1 MRISHLTQFT
11 YQQKRGIVVKTKKIS
26 TKGLLLGAFISIA
39 LLVSIAGGVL
49 LALFGN
55 KTKERDIIIIPSF
68 VGQKYAELEP
78 CDRISFESEL
88 VYSKRV
94 PKGEIISQEPYSGAR
109 RKVAD
114 GECYTV
120 KLTVSMGAE
129 EQKLPD
135 LSGVPYTE
143 AASALRALGVQ
154 IRVVSV
160 YDGDGDG
167 DRVLYTSPDAGAKIN
182 RGDRVTLFVCRKHVK
197 GSVRVSD
204 LSGLDKGAACTKL
217 LAEGLLVGEIV
228 YAPSDTAGEGIVI
241 SQSIA
246 PGSYVRY
253 HSKINITVSTGKED
267 KNDQLHPFGRYIDGG
282 EG

>member
-1 MRISHLTQFT
+1 M
-11 YQQKRGIVVKTKKIS
+11 KTKEKSI
-26 TKGLLLGAFISIA
+26 KGLLWAAFISLA
-39 LLVSIAGGVL
+39 VLVATAICIFLVL
-49 LALFGN
+49 FSSTN
-55 KTKERDIIIIPSF
+55 KDRDIIIVPSF

-78 CDRISFESEL
+78 HGRIRFEGEL
-88 VYSKRV
+88 VYSESV

-114 GECYTV
+114 GESCTV
-120 KLTVSMGAE
+120 RLTVSRGAE
-129 EQKLPD
+129 AQKLPD